1 MRIIIFMEGMAKA
14 MYRFAKRFDGV
25 GGSEIRKIFSLL
37 GVPGMISFA
46 GGNPSPDLFP
56 SETLAEISEE
66 IIAEQGK
73 SVLQY
78 GGTLGVAQFI
88 ELLKARNADIMKED
102 DDLVVIS
109 GSSQGIDFFAHTMI
123 EPGDVMLAESP
134 SFLGALQTFRLADAQ
149 IRTVPMQNDGVDT
162 TLLEE
167 QIKKY
172 KPKFFYT
179 IPTFQNPSGITMSAE
194 KRQQVY
200 DVCSKYGVLIL
211 EDDPYAELRYSGETL
226 RSIKALDNSGI
237 VCKLSS
243 FSKTISPGLRVGYAI
258 ANRDIIAKFN
268 LLKQGADVHTSNLT
282 QTMVMEFLKRG
293 YYDDHVKML
302 CREYKKQRD
311 AMCEAIDKH
320 FPDGVQR
327 TDPQGGLFVWVT
339 LPAGMDS
346 RKLFEACVAQKV
358 AFVSGPPFY
367 ADGGHEN
374 TLRMNFS
381 MPSIPDIEKGVERM
395 GRIIREFV

>member
-1 MRIIIFMEGMAKA
+1 M
-14 MYRFAKRFDGV
+14 
-25 GGSEIRKIFSLL
+25 
-37 GVPGMISFA
+37 
-46 GGNPSPDLFP
+46 
-56 SETLAEISEE
+56 
-66 IIAEQGK
+66 
-73 SVLQY
+73 
-78 GGTLGVAQFI
+78 
-88 ELLKARNADIMKED
+88 
-102 DDLVVIS
+102 
-109 GSSQGIDFFAHTMI
+109 
-123 EPGDVMLAESP
+123 
-134 SFLGALQTFRLADAQ
+134 
-149 IRTVPMQNDGVDT
+149 
-162 TLLEE
+162 
-167 QIKKY
+167 
-172 KPKFFYT
+172 
-179 IPTFQNPSGITMSAE
+179 
-194 KRQQVY
+194 
-200 DVCSKYGVLIL
+200 
-211 EDDPYAELRYSGETL
+211 
-226 RSIKALDNSGI
+226 
-237 VCKLSS
+237 
-243 FSKTISPGLRVGYAI
+243 GYAI

>member
-1 MRIIIFMEGMAKA
+1 

-25 GGSEIRKIFSLL
+25 GGSEIRKIFGLL
-37 GVPGMISFA
+37 AVPGMISFA

-66 IIAEQGK
+66 IIAENGK
-73 SVLQY
+73 HVLQY
-78 GGTLGVAQFI
+78 GGTLGVGAFI
-88 ELLKARNADIMKED
+88 ELLKAKNEDIMKET

-109 GSSQGIDFFAHTMI
+109 GSSQGIDFFSHTMI

-134 SFLGALQTFRLADAQ
+134 SFLGALQTFRLADADVK
-149 IRTVPMQNDGVDT
+149 TVRLLDDGADT
-162 TLLEE
+162 DELEAK
-167 QIKKY
+167 IKQY
-172 KPKFFYT
+172 NPKFFYT

-194 KRQQVY
+194 KRQAVY
-200 DVCSKYGVLIL
+200 DVCEKYGVLIL
-211 EDDPYAELRYSGETL
+211 EDDPYAELRYSGEPL
-226 RSIKALDNSGI
+226 LSIKALDKSGI

-243 FSKTISPGLRVGYAI
+243 FSKTISPGLRVGYAL
-258 ANRDIIAKFN
+258 ANKDIIQKFN

-282 QTMVMEFLKRG
+282 QAMVMEFIKRG
-293 YYDDHVKML
+293 YYDEHVKML

-311 AMCEAIDKH
+311 AMCAAIDRY
-320 FPDGVQR
+320 FPEGVRR

-339 LPAGMDS
+339 LPEGVDS
-346 RKLFEACVAQKV
+346 RRLFDACVAQNV

-367 ADGGHEN
+367 AEGGHEN

-381 MPSIPDIEKGVERM
+381 MPSIPDIEKGVETM